1 MRSDA
6 IVVVG
11 AGMGG
16 LSAAIRLA
24 AAGRRVIVVEAN
36 DQPGGKVQEVRRGD
50 YRWDAGP
57 SVITMR
63 GVLADLF
70 AVAGRNL
77 SDYLTLR
84 RVEPYTRYFYPD
96 GSVLDATANLPDML
110 TQLQRFGAR
119 EVEGYLGFL
128 AYAARLHRIVA
139 PIFIYS
145 DPPHL
150 RRLLQVSP
158 GDVLQFDGLRT
169 MQQAI
174 ESHVRSS
181 QLRQL
186 LGRFATYVGASPY
199 RAPATLNVIAHVELN
214 EGVWYPA
221 GGVYSIVRALTR
233 LAGEMG
239 VEIRCG
245 TAARAITVQGG
256 AVQGVTLADGTHLPA
271 SAVVANVDV
280 ATVYRDLLDAAVT
293 PRRRE
298 QLLAVEPSCSGLILL
313 LGVRGVHPQ
322 LAHHNIFFSRDYA
335 REFADIFERGV
346 PPSEPTIYIAI
357 TARSDPA
364 DAPADGENW
373 FVLVNAPALGPGW
386 DWATQA
392 DSYCDRVLALLA
404 ERGLDIRDRI
414 VHRRMVTPVDLEHL
428 TGARRGALYG
438 ASSNSRWAAFRRPH
452 NRASEVRG
460 LYFAGGTVHPGG
472 GVPMTLLSGA
482 VASRL
487 LLADGY

>member
-24 AAGRRVIVVEAN
+24 AAGRRVIIVEAN
-36 DQPGGKVQEVRRGD
+36 DQPGGKVQEVRWGD

-57 SVITMR
+57 SVITMW

-70 AVAGRNL
+70 AVAGRDI

-96 GSVLDATANLPDML
+96 GSVLDATAILPDML
-110 TQLQRFGAR
+110 AQLQRFGGR
-119 EVEGYLGFL
+119 EAEGYLAFL

-139 PIFIYS
+139 PIFIHS

-174 ESHVRSS
+174 ESHVRSP

-214 EGVWYPA
+214 EGVWYPV
-221 GGVYSIVRALTR
+221 GGVYNIVRALSR
-233 LAGEMG
+233 LAGEVG
-239 VEIRCG
+239 VEMRCG

-256 AVQGVTLADGTHLPA
+256 AVRGVTLADGTHLPA
-271 SAVVANVDV
+271 AAVVANVDV
-280 ATVYRDLLDAAVT
+280 ATVYRDLLDAAT
-293 PRRRE
+293 ASPRRER
-298 QLLAVEPSCSGLILL
+298 LLAVEPSCSGFILL
-313 LGVRGVHPQ
+313 LAVRGVHPQ
-322 LAHHNIFFSRDYA
+322 LAHHNILFSRDYA
-335 REFADIFERGV
+335 REFGDIFDRRV
-346 PPSEPTIYIAI
+346 PPSEPTIYLAI

-392 DSYCDRVLALLA
+392 NGYRDRVLAVLA

-414 VHRRMVTPVDLEHL
+414 VHARMITPVDLERL

-438 ASSNSRWAAFRRPH
+438 ASSNSRWAAFKRPH
-452 NRASEVRG
+452 NRAPDVRG
-460 LYFAGGTVHPGG
+460 LYFAGGTAHPGG